1 MSEVALNQV
10 SQEELMRLTG
20 MANETGGGG
29 SKNKLARLRMWHTPL
44 MGVVEIDGKKKKM
57 EVVEAGQYRLEL
69 EDGTFAYAPE
79 ANVRFFMQSFMYKRY
94 IKDNVNPANSRYVKT
109 LMSDDLNS
117 DLKDTDGGFN
127 CGKPAGFIEDWNA
140 VPQEMKDLIKSVK
153 RVRALFG
160 EIDMVGAVNEKGD
173 SIDVPSTPFIWEVD
187 NREAFKT
194 FGDSFKE
201 IARRSRSFIQFS
213 INVTSLEREM
223 NNGQSYF
230 VPKVDVDFS
239 SDLAITEHVLTMH
252 RNSSEWITQYNDY
265 INSEF
270 TAKAVETLNTADE
283 SLVNEFIDVE

>member
-20 MANETGGGG
+20 MANEVGGSG

-44 MGVVEIDGKKKKM
+44 MGVVDVNGKKKKM

-79 ANVRFFMQSFMYKRY
+79 ANVRLFMQSFMYKRY
-94 IKDNVNPANSRYVKT
+94 ISDPSNSRYVKT
-109 LMSDDLNS
+109 LMSDNLNV

-160 EIDMVGAVNEKGD
+160 EVEMVGAVNEKGD
-173 SIDVPSTPFIWEVD
+173 SIDVPNTPFIWEVD

-201 IARRSRSFIQFS
+201 IAKRNRSFIQFR
-213 INVTSLEREM
+213 INVTALEREM

-230 VPKVDVDFS
+230 VPKVDVDYS
-239 SDLAITEHVLTMH
+239 SDLAITDHVLDMH
-252 RNSSEWITQYNDY
+252 KSSSEWITQYNDY

>member
-20 MANETGGGG
+20 MANEVGGSG

-44 MGVVEIDGKKKKM
+44 MGVVDVNGKKKKM

-94 IKDNVNPANSRYVKT
+94 ISDPSNSRYVKT
-109 LMSDDLNS
+109 LMSDNLNA

-173 SIDVPSTPFIWEVD
+173 SIDIPTTPFIWEVD

-201 IARRSRSFIQFS
+201 IAKRNRSIIQFS

-230 VPKVDVDFS
+230 VPKVDVDYS
-239 SDLAITEHVLTMH
+239 SDLAITDHVLDMH
-252 RNSSEWITQYNDY
+252 KSSSEWITQYNDY

-270 TAKAVETLNTADE
+270 TAKAVETLNSADE

>member
-20 MANETGGGG
+20 MANELGGGG
-29 SKNKLARLRMWHTPL
+29 SKNKLPRLRLWHTPL
-44 MGVVEIDGKKKKM
+44 MGVVEVAGKKKKM
-57 EVVEAGQYRLEL
+57 EVVEAGQYRLEQ
-69 EDGTFAYAPE
+69 ENGTFAYAPE
-79 ANVRFFMQSFMYKRY
+79 ANVRFYMQSFMYKRY
-94 IKDNVNPANSRYVKT
+94 ISDPANSRYVKT
-109 LMSDDLNS
+109 LMHDDLNS

-127 CGKPAGFIEDWNA
+127 CGKPAGFIEDWNS
-140 VPQEMKDLIKSVK
+140 VPDKMKDLIKSVK
-153 RVRALFG
+153 RVRVLFG
-160 EIDMVGAVNEKGD
+160 EINMINPVDEKGEA
-173 SIDVPSTPFIWEVD
+173 IDVPSTPFIWEVD

-201 IARRSRSFIQFS
+201 IAKRGRSFIQFG
-213 INVTSLEREM
+213 INVSTLEREM

-239 SDLAITEHVLTMH
+239 SDLAINDHVLTMH

-270 TAKAVETLNTADE
+270 TAKAVETLNSADE

>member
-20 MANETGGGG
+20 MSNEVNSGGG
-29 SKNKLARLRMWHTPL
+29 SKNKLPRLRMWHTPL
-44 MGVVEIDGKKKKM
+44 MGVVEVNGKKKKM
-57 EVVEAGQYRLEL
+57 EVVDAGQYRLEQA
-69 EDGTFAYAPE
+69 DGTMAYAPE

-94 IKDNVNPANSRYVKT
+94 ISDPVDSRYVKT

-140 VPQEMKDLIKSVK
+140 VPTEMKDLIKSVK
-153 RVRALFG
+153 RVRVLFG

-173 SIDVPSTPFIWEVD
+173 SIEVTTTPFIWEVD
-187 NREAFKT
+187 NREAYKT
-194 FGDSFKE
+194 FGDAFKE
-201 IARRSRSFIQFS
+201 IARRNRSFIQFS
-213 INVTSLEREM
+213 VNLSPIEREM

-270 TAKAVETLNTADE
+270 TAKAVETLNSADE

>member
-20 MANETGGGG
+20 MSNEQGGSG
-29 SKNKLARLRMWHTPL
+29 SKNQLPRLRMWHTPL
-44 MGVVEIDGKKKKM
+44 MGVVEVNGKKKKM
-57 EVVEAGQYRLEL
+57 EVVDAGQYRLEQA
-69 EDGTFAYAPE
+69 DGVMAYAPE
-79 ANVRFFMQSFMYKRY
+79 ANIRLFMQSFMYKRY
-94 IKDNVNPANSRYVKT
+94 ISIKGEERYVKT

-127 CGKPAGFIEDWNA
+127 CGKPAGFIEDWA
-140 VPQEMKDLIKSVK
+140 SVPDPMKDLIKSIK
-153 RVRALFG
+153 RVRVLFG

-173 SIDVPSTPFIWEVD
+173 SIEVATTPFIWEVD
-187 NREAFKT
+187 NREAYKT
-194 FGDSFKE
+194 FGDAFKE
-201 IARRSRSFIQFS
+201 IVKRNRSFIQYS
-213 INVTSLEREM
+213 INVSALEREM

-230 VPKVDVDFS
+230 VPKVDTDFS
-239 SDLAITEHVLTMH
+239 SDLAITTHVLDMH

-270 TAKAVETLNTADE
+270 TAKAVETLDSADE

>member
-20 MANETGGGG
+20 MANEAGGSG
-29 SKNKLARLRMWHTPL
+29 SKNKLPRLRMWHTPL
-44 MGVVEIDGKKKKM
+44 MGVVEVNGKKKKM
-57 EVVEAGQYRLEL
+57 EVVEAGQYRLEQA
-69 EDGTFAYAPE
+69 DGSFAYAPE

-94 IKDNVNPANSRYVKT
+94 ISDPANSRYVKT

-127 CGKPAGFIEDWNA
+127 CGKPAGFIEDWKS
-140 VPQEMKDLIKSVK
+140 VPQEMKDLISSVK
-153 RVRALFG
+153 RVRVLFG
-160 EIDMVGAVNEKGD
+160 EINMVNPVDEKGE
-173 SIDVPSTPFIWEVD
+173 SIEVATTPFIWEVD
-187 NREAFKT
+187 NREAYKT

-201 IARRSRSFIQFS
+201 IAKRNRSFIQFN
-213 INVTSLEREM
+213 INVGSLEREM

-230 VPKVDVDFS
+230 VPRVDVDYS
-239 SDLAITEHVLTMH
+239 SDLAINEHVLDMH

-270 TAKAVETLNTADE
+270 TAKAVATLDSEDE

>member
-94 IKDNVNPANSRYVKT
+94 IADGPDKRYVKT

-160 EIDMVGAVNEKGD
+160 EVEMVGAVNEKGD
-173 SIDVPSTPFIWEVD
+173 SIDVPNTPFIWEVD

-201 IARRSRSFIQFS
+201 IAKRNRSFIQFR
-213 INVTSLEREM
+213 INVTALEREM

>member
-20 MANETGGGG
+20 MANEVGG
-29 SKNKLARLRMWHTPL
+29 SGSRNKLPRLRMWHTPL
-44 MGVVEIDGKKKKM
+44 MGVVEVNGKKKKM
-57 EVVEAGQYRLEL
+57 EVVEAGQYRLEQG
-69 EDGTFAYAPE
+69 DGSFAYAPE

-94 IKDNVNPANSRYVKT
+94 ISDPANSRYVKT

-127 CGKPAGFIEDWNA
+127 CGKPAGFIEDWKS
-140 VPQEMKDLIKSVK
+140 VPQEMKDLISSVK
-153 RVRALFG
+153 RVRVLFG
-160 EIDMVGAVNEKGD
+160 EINMVNPVDEKGE
-173 SIDVPSTPFIWEVD
+173 SIEVATTPFIWEVD
-187 NREAFKT
+187 NREAYKT

-201 IARRSRSFIQFS
+201 IAKRNRSFIQFN
-213 INVTSLEREM
+213 INVGSLEREM

-230 VPKVDVDFS
+230 VPRVDVDYS
-239 SDLAITEHVLTMH
+239 SDLAINEHVLDMH

-270 TAKAVETLNTADE
+270 TAKAVATLDSEDE

>member
-20 MANETGGGG
+20 MANEVGGSG

-44 MGVVEIDGKKKKM
+44 MGVVDVNGKKKKM

-79 ANVRFFMQSFMYKRY
+79 ANVRLFMQSFMYKRY
-94 IKDNVNPANSRYVKT
+94 ISDPSNSRYVKT
-109 LMSDDLNS
+109 LMSDNLNV

-160 EIDMVGAVNEKGD
+160 EVEMVGAVNEKGD
-173 SIDVPSTPFIWEVD
+173 SIDVPNTPFIWEVD

-201 IARRSRSFIQFS
+201 IAKRNRSFIQFR
-213 INVTSLEREM
+213 INVTALEREM

-230 VPKVDVDFS
+230 VPKVDVDYS
-239 SDLAITEHVLTMH
+239 SDLAITDHVLDMH
-252 RNSSEWITQYNDY
+252 KSSSEWITQYNDY

-270 TAKAVETLNTADE
+270 TAKAVETLNSADE

>member
-29 SKNKLARLRMWHTPL
+29 SKDKLPRLRLWHTPL
-44 MGVVEIDGKKKKM
+44 MGVVDIEGKKKKM
-57 EVVEAGQYRLEL
+57 EVVEAGQYRLEQP
-69 EDGTFAYAPE
+69 DGTFAYAPE
-79 ANVRFFMQSFMYKRY
+79 ANVRLFMQSFMYKRY
-94 IKDNVNPANSRYVKT
+94 ISDPSNSRYVKT

-127 CGKPAGFIEDWNA
+127 CGKPAGFIEDWNS
-140 VPQEMKDLIKSVK
+140 VPTEMKDLIKSIK
-153 RVRALFG
+153 RVRVLFG
-160 EIDMVGAVNEKGD
+160 EIDMVGAVSEKGE
-173 SIDVPSTPFIWEVD
+173 SIKVGTTPFIWEVD
-187 NREAFKT
+187 NREAYKT

-201 IARRSRSFIQFS
+201 IAKRNRSFIQFS
-213 INVTSLEREM
+213 INVTGLEREM

-230 VPKVDVDFS
+230 VPKVDVDYS
-239 SDLAITEHVLTMH
+239 SDLAITDHVLQMH

-283 SLVNEFIDVE
+283 SLVEEFIDVE

>member
-20 MANETGGGG
+20 MANEVGGSG

-44 MGVVEIDGKKKKM
+44 MGVVDVNGKKKKM

-94 IKDNVNPANSRYVKT
+94 ISDPADSRYVKT
-109 LMSDDLNS
+109 LMSDNLNV

-160 EIDMVGAVNEKGD
+160 EVEMVGAVNEKGD
-173 SIDVPSTPFIWEVD
+173 SIDVPNTPFIWEVD

-201 IARRSRSFIQFS
+201 IAKRNRSFIQFR
-213 INVTSLEREM
+213 INVTALEREM

-230 VPKVDVDFS
+230 VPKVDVDYS
-239 SDLAITEHVLTMH
+239 SDLAITDHVLDMH
-252 RNSSEWITQYNDY
+252 RSSSEWITQYNDY

-270 TAKAVETLNTADE
+270 TAKAVETLNSADE

>member
-20 MANETGGGG
+20 MANEVGGSG

-44 MGVVEIDGKKKKM
+44 MGVVDVIGKKKKM

-94 IKDNVNPANSRYVKT
+94 ISDPSNSRYVKT
-109 LMSDDLNS
+109 LMSDNLNA

-173 SIDVPSTPFIWEVD
+173 SIDIPTTPFIWEVD

-201 IARRSRSFIQFS
+201 IAKRNRSIIQFS

-230 VPKVDVDFS
+230 VPKVDVDYS
-239 SDLAITEHVLTMH
+239 SDLAINDHVLTMH

-270 TAKAVETLNTADE
+270 TAKAVETLNSADE

>member
-29 SKNKLARLRMWHTPL
+29 SKNTLPRLRMWHTPL
-44 MGVVEIDGKKKKM
+44 MGVVDIDGKKKKM
-57 EVVEAGQYRLEL
+57 EVVEAGQYRLEQP
-69 EDGTFAYAPE
+69 DGTFAYAPE
-79 ANVRFFMQSFMYKRY
+79 ANVRLFMQSFMYKRY
-94 IKDNVNPANSRYVKT
+94 ISDPANSRYVKT
-109 LMSDDLNS
+109 LMSDNLNV

-127 CGKPAGFIEDWNA
+127 CGKPAGFIEDWNS
-140 VPQEMKDLIKSVK
+140 VPDKMKDLIKSVK
-153 RVRALFG
+153 RVRVLFG

-173 SIDVPSTPFIWEVD
+173 PIDVKTSPFIWEVD

-194 FGDSFKE
+194 FGDAFKE
-201 IARRSRSFIQFS
+201 IVKRNRSFIQFS
-213 INVTSLEREM
+213 INVTGLEREM

-230 VPKVDVDFS
+230 VPKVDVDYS
-239 SDLAITEHVLTMH
+239 SDLAITEHVLDMH

-270 TAKAVETLNTADE
+270 TAKAVETLNSADE
-283 SLVNEFIDVE
+283 GLVNEFIDVE

>member
-20 MANETGGGG
+20 MANEVGGSG

-44 MGVVEIDGKKKKM
+44 MGVVDVNGKKKKM

-94 IKDNVNPANSRYVKT
+94 ISDPSNSRYVKT
-109 LMSDDLNS
+109 LMSDNLNA

-173 SIDVPSTPFIWEVD
+173 SIDIPTTPFIWEVD

-201 IARRSRSFIQFS
+201 IAKRNRSFIQFS
-213 INVTSLEREM
+213 VNVSALEREM

-230 VPKVDVDFS
+230 VPKVDVDYS
-239 SDLAITEHVLTMH
+239 SDLAITDHVLDMH
-252 RNSSEWITQYNDY
+252 KSSSEWITQYNDY

-270 TAKAVETLNTADE
+270 TAKAVETLNSADE

>member
-29 SKNKLARLRMWHTPL
+29 SKNKLPRLRMWHTPL
-44 MGVVEIDGKKKKM
+44 MGVVEVDGKKKKM
-57 EVVEAGQYRLEL
+57 EVVEAGQYRLEQ

-79 ANVRFFMQSFMYKRY
+79 ANIRFVMQSFMYKRY
-94 IKDNVNPANSRYVKT
+94 ISDPANSRYVKT
-109 LMSDDLNS
+109 LMSDNLNS

-127 CGKPAGFIEDWNA
+127 CGKPAGFIEDWNS
-140 VPQEMKDLIKSVK
+140 VPDKMKDLIKSIK
-153 RVRALFG
+153 RVRVLFG
-160 EIDMVGAVNEKGD
+160 EIDMVGAVNEKGEPIEVAT
-173 SIDVPSTPFIWEVD
+173 SPFIWEVD

-194 FGDSFKE
+194 FGDKFKE
-201 IARRSRSFIQFS
+201 IIKRNRSFIQFS
-213 INVTSLEREM
+213 INVTGIEREM

-239 SDLAITEHVLTMH
+239 SDLAITDHVLDMH

>member
-29 SKNKLARLRMWHTPL
+29 SKNTLPRLRMWHTPL
-44 MGVVEIDGKKKKM
+44 MGVVDIDGKKKKM
-57 EVVEAGQYRLEL
+57 EVVEAGQYRLEQP
-69 EDGTFAYAPE
+69 DGTFAYAPE
-79 ANVRFFMQSFMYKRY
+79 ANVRLFMQSFMYKRY
-94 IKDNVNPANSRYVKT
+94 ISDPANSRYVKT

-127 CGKPAGFIEDWNA
+127 CGKPAGFIEDWNS
-140 VPQEMKDLIKSVK
+140 VPDKMKDLIKSVK
-153 RVRALFG
+153 RVRVLFG
-160 EIDMVGAVNEKGD
+160 EIDMVGAVNEKGE
-173 SIDVPSTPFIWEVD
+173 SIKVGTTPFIWEVD
-187 NREAFKT
+187 NREAYKT

-201 IARRSRSFIQFS
+201 IAKRNRSFIQFS
-213 INVTSLEREM
+213 INVTGLEREM

-239 SDLAITEHVLTMH
+239 SDLSITDHVLQMH

-270 TAKAVETLNTADE
+270 TAKAVETLNSADE
-283 SLVNEFIDVE
+283 GLVNEFIDVE

>member
-20 MANETGGGG
+20 MSNEQGGSG
-29 SKNKLARLRMWHTPL
+29 SKNKLPRLRMWHTPL
-44 MGVVEIDGKKKKM
+44 MGVVDVDGKKKKM
-57 EVVEAGQYRLEL
+57 EVVEAGQYRLEQD
-69 EDGTFAYAPE
+69 DGTFAYAPE
-79 ANVRFFMQSFMYKRY
+79 ATVRFFMQSFMYKRY
-94 IKDNVNPANSRYVKT
+94 ISDPANSRYVKT

-127 CGKPAGFIEDWNA
+127 CGKPAGFIEDWNS
-140 VPQEMKDLIKSVK
+140 VPDKMKDLIKSVK
-153 RVRALFG
+153 RVRVLFG
-160 EIDMVGAVNEKGD
+160 EITMVDPINEKGE
-173 SIDVPSTPFIWEVD
+173 SIKVATTPFIWEVD

-194 FGDSFKE
+194 FGDSFKD
-201 IARRSRSFIQFS
+201 IARRNRSFIQFS
-213 INVTSLEREM
+213 IHVGALEREM

-239 SDLAITEHVLTMH
+239 SDLAITDHVLQMH